1 MPLIVLPN
9 PTPTDLFSKMYK
21 KTKLGLSLQTCQSNV
36 KFLSLLFCCGK
47 GKYVSQMSITFIF
60 TSFALKY
67 DESQRH

>member
-1 MPLIVLPN
+1 
-9 PTPTDLFSKMYK
+9 MYK

-36 KFLSLLFCCGK
+36 KSLSLFFCCCK
-47 GKYVSQMSITFIF
+47 GKYVSQMFTFIF